1 MAFST
6 LQMQEE
12 KLMDQ
17 LIAEDKTC
25 VGGKIAEC
33 REKLQSSLYT
43 ALCVSFVLYFCLQ
56 LHFVLVVRQ
65 HSKNHEV
72 DLLKGQAGLSIMSPR
87 SDAKAFSDEDSNRNN
102 I

>member
-1 MAFST
+1 
-6 LQMQEE
+6 
-12 KLMDQ
+12 MDK

-33 REKLQSSLYT
+33 REKLHSSLYT
-43 ALCVSFVLYFCLQ
+43 TLCISFVAYFCLQ

-72 DLLKGQAGLSIMSPR
+72 DLLKEQAATSIMSSR
-87 SDAKAFSDEDSNRNN
+87 GDAKAFSDEDSNRNN